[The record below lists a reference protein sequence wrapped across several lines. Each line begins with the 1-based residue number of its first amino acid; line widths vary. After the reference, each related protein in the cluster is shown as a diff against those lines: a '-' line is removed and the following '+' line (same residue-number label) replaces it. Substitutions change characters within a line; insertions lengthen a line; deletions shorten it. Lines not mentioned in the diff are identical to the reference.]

1 MKLSNQTVQTEI
13 DASTQIMVQINV
25 VKTQIEELT
34 KGVDARTFTPEI
46 SKELEEKS
54 EQMKETLNGLTES
67 NKQIYIT
74 LGKLAIYEKA
84 VALSERT
91 LEFDPAKLTIL
102 QDEAKGLVVQFIKQD
117 NFTLTDARKKQVV
130 DLYTQIDTSM
140 SNLEKENREAI
151 EMKNQLFTDL
161 NEKRTMSEEEIENKL
176 ETIQTKFSALE
187 STKNQITQ
195 NLETIKKMV

>member
-1 MKLSNQTVQTEI
+1 
-13 DASTQIMVQINV
+13 
-25 VKTQIEELT
+25 
-34 KGVDARTFTPEI
+34 
-46 SKELEEKS
+46 
-54 EQMKETLNGLTES
+54 MKETLHSLTES

-117 NFTLTDARKKQVV
+117 NFTLSDDRKKQVV

-140 SNLEKENREAI
+140 ANLEKENREAI
-151 EMKNQLFTDL
+151 EMKNQLFTEL
-161 NEKRTMSEEEIENKL
+161 NEKRVLSEEEIENKL

-187 STKNQITQ
+187 STRNKITQ